1 MEFEIR
7 DVKRIFDEFFK
18 IERSE
23 VRWKQVNGGMGGFHT
38 RYAIRRGDS
47 VGIIPVLSAGED
59 AGRAEKVVLVRQF
72 RYPVAKGAC
81 DGYLWEIPAGMLHGG
96 EPPAETARRELR
108 EEIGVEVVTVE
119 HLISFYLS
127 PGVLDEML
135 HLFLARLPAGT
146 QLEASGGK
154 REEHEDLGVK
164 AFSLPELRAMIERH
178 EIVDAKTVAAVLYYD
193 TMRRRTR

>member
-1 MEFEIR
+1 VKFEIR
-7 DVKRIFDEFFK
+7 DVKRIFEEFFR

-23 VRWKQVNGGMGGFHT
+23 VRWKQVSGALGGFHT

-47 VGIIPVLSAGED
+47 VGIVPALGAGDE
-59 AGRAEKVVLVRQF
+59 AKIVLVQQF

-96 EPPAETARRELR
+96 ESPAETARRELR
-108 EEIGVEVVTVE
+108 EEIGVEVETVDP
-119 HLISFYLS
+119 LISFYLS

-146 QLEASGGK
+146 PLETAGGN
-154 REEHEDLGVK
+154 REEHEDLRVK
-164 AFSLPELRAMIERH
+164 AFSLSELRGMIEGH
-178 EIVDAKTVAAVLYYD
+178 DIVDAKTVAAVLYYD
-193 TMRRRTR
+193 KIR